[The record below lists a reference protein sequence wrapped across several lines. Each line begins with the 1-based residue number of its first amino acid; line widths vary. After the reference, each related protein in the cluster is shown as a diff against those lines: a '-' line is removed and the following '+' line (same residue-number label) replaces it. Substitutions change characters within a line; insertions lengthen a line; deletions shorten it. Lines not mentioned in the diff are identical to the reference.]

1 MYQPVCILVMA
12 HSHKELLKKLLAQLQ
27 HPAVNVFVH
36 IDRKSQELYED
47 LLQAKQVNLIKD
59 RVDVKWAHHS
69 QVQAVFASYRE
80 IKKLGNKFDHLV
92 VISGQDMTVR
102 PIGELVAF
110 LGKHKNKSFI
120 SHVPL
125 TREGWAGA
133 RKRFHYHYYVRME
146 KLWRGLMML
155 TGIRRQFPFGL
166 NPYGGAQ
173 WINITPTHMDHI
185 LHFCETHIA
194 FMRFM
199 ETVRFPEEM
208 IFQTLLMNSPY
219 KNDCVNE
226 DLRFIKW
233 LPGKSNPEILTQAN
247 YNEIRAASG
256 KFFARKFD
264 LAISGELIELLNREK
279 V

>member
-1 MYQPVCILVMA
+1 MA

-27 HPAVNVFVH
+27 HPGVNVFVH
-36 IDRKSQELYED
+36 IDRKSEELYDD
-47 LLQAKQVNLIKD
+47 LLQAKQVNLVKD
-59 RVDVKWAHHS
+59 RVDVKWAHLS
-69 QVQAVFASYRE
+69 QVKAVFSSYRE
-80 IKKLGNKFDHLV
+80 IKKLGNQFDHLV
-92 VISGQDMTVR
+92 VISGQDMPLR
-102 PIGELVAF
+102 PIGELVEF

-125 TREGWAGA
+125 TRDGWAGA

-146 KLWRGLMML
+146 KLWRALMML

-173 WINITPTHMDHI
+173 WINISPTHMDHI
-185 LHFCETHIA
+185 LHFCETHIS

-233 LPGKSNPEILTQAN
+233 LPGKSNPEVLTESN
-247 YNEIRAASG
+247 YNEIRAASV

-264 LAISGELIELLNREK
+264 MALSGELIDLLNREK